1 MNVAALV
8 FGAQIFR
15 IESSSWKILHLMSM
29 KCPSLSFLMTL
40 RWKSNLLDIR
50 MASPACFLRPFAQ
63 KIVFQ
68 PFTLMQNLSFFS
80 GWVICKQQNAGSSLC
95 SQSIS
100 LCFLIGEFSLLMLR
114 EIKEKQL
121 LLPVIFVVKVGILFL
136 WLSYFRFVEGL
147 LSCFFLRCSF
157 HLCVGVFPLLSF
169 EGLDSWKDIVCI
181 CFYHGILWFLHL
193 L

>member
-1 MNVAALV
+1 
-8 FGAQIFR
+8 
-15 IESSSWKILHLMSM
+15 MSM
-29 KCPSLSFLMTL
+29 KHPSLSFLISL
-40 RWKSNLLDIR
+40 GWKSILFDIR
-50 MASPACFLRPFAQ
+50 MASPACFFRPFAQ

-80 GWVICKQQNAGSSLC
+80 GWVICKQQNAASSLC

-136 WLSYFRFVEGL
+136 WLSSFWFVEGL
-147 LSCFFLRCSF
+147 LSCFFQGVVSILVLVFSLYYPLKGWICGKI
-157 HLCVGVFPLLSF
+157 LCEFGFIMEYFGFSIY
-169 EGLDSWKDIVCI
+169 DN
-181 CFYHGILWFLHL
+181 
-193 L
+193 